1 MQARAN
7 DHCEKE
13 QWKDEEGWK
22 ASSGVE
28 KESVEM
34 LLSEALIIL
43 VSLGQPNTPSNRLNG
58 STPAFKRCFNF
69 RTLLFS

>member
-34 LLSEALIIL
+34 VLSEALIIL
-43 VSLGQPNTPSNRLNG
+43 VSLGQPNTDPIK
-58 STPAFKRCFNF
+58 PPQ
-69 RTLLFS
+69 